1 MSTPADSTVKADT
14 GESAGKGRNLPTP
27 LWQQAAA
34 FASRKHCSQI
44 RKDGKTPYVSHVF
57 RVAMTL
63 RDCFG
68 CDDQAAI
75 CAALLHDTIEDTNTD
90 FDDIEEGFG
99 IEIAH
104 LVAALT
110 KNMLL
115 REPEREVDYDQ
126 RLAQAD
132 WRARLVK
139 LADVYDNL
147 CDIPNR
153 KNPDPGALERMLS
166 RCERAVAL
174 ARADLATLTGNDRQI
189 VEKAIDI
196 VESAA
201 GLNQSHTTT

>member
-1 MSTPADSTVKADT
+1 MSTPEGSAVKSGHGDSAEKG
-14 GESAGKGRNLPTP
+14 GEVSTP

-34 FASRKHCSQI
+34 FASRKHCNQI

-68 CDDQAAI
+68 CNDEAAI
-75 CAALLHDTIEDTNTD
+75 CASLLHDTIEDTDTD

-126 RLAQAD
+126 RLARAD

-153 KNPDPGALERMLS
+153 KKPDPGALERMLN

-174 ARADLATLTGNDRQI
+174 ARPDLDVLTGNDRQI
-189 VEKAIDI
+189 VQRAIDI
-196 VESAA
+196 VEAAA
-201 GLNQSHTTT
+201 GL